1 MRNSLLFGILSS
13 LHAFVIPYFSPLKST
28 TFVTFVLIKKIIL
41 LLLIFLCINKHVF
54 FSIFVPNC

>member
-13 LHAFVIPYFSPLKST
+13 LHAFVIRYFSPLKST

-41 LLLIFLCINKHVF
+41 LLLNFLCINKHVF
-54 FSIFVPNC
+54 SIFVPNC